1 MEQPPNAIPPIIP
14 PEPMLEPG
22 GDSGPRPARARPWG
36 FWITIAWTLL
46 IGAGYV
52 LAQGV
57 VLIIYTGPEILRSDR
72 VPKLEEISS
81 DGLLLALSTIFSAP
95 VGVGLC
101 VLFAWLRRG
110 IRVRAYLGWCR
121 PGGRAVLRWG
131 CAMIAFGAA
140 SDLVTTLVLK
150 KPLVPEVMVEIYRNA
165 GNLPLLWLA
174 IVVAGPVAEEF
185 MFRGFLFAG
194 LQGADRSRWRDFA
207 AVVATSGVWAGIHL
221 QYDAYGVATI
231 FLGGILLGY
240 ARVRTGSLPL
250 CILLHGLMN
259 LVATVEVTLMLA

>member
-1 MEQPPNAIPPIIP
+1 M
-14 PEPMLEPG
+14 PEPAA
-22 GDSGPRPARARPWG
+22 DSGPLPACARPWG

-52 LAQGV
+52 VAQGV
-57 VLIIYTGPEILRSDR
+57 VLIIYTGPGSLRSDR
-72 VPKLEEISS
+72 PPTLEALIS
-81 DGLLLALSTIFSAP
+81 DGDLLAWCTICSAP

-101 VLFAWLRRG
+101 VLFAWLRKG
-110 IRVRAYLGWCR
+110 IRVRDYLGWCR
-121 PGGRAVLRWG
+121 PGGRAWLRWCG
-131 CAMIAFGAA
+131 AIILFGAA

-150 KPLVPEVMVEIYRNA
+150 QPLVPEVMVDIYRNA

-194 LQGADRSRWRDFA
+194 LQGADRSRWRDLA
-207 AVVATSGVWAGIHL
+207 AVTATSGTWAGIHL
-221 QYDAYGVATI
+221 QYDAYGMAVI